1 MQEQILDFIFKNGNV
16 SFLQIKAKFV
26 KKQHAYFETKE
37 DKDLVRSIDKALF
50 NLIDENKICF
60 IAGRYYLKKEVENVR
75 K

>member
-50 NLIDENKICF
+50 NLIDENKVCF
-60 IAGRYYLKKEVENVR
+60 IAGRYYIKK
-75 K
+75 

>member
-1 MQEQILDFIFKNGNV
+1 MQKQILDFIIKNCSV

-37 DKDLVRSIDKALF
+37 DKDLVRSIDKAIL

-60 IAGRYYLKKEVENVR
+60 IAGRYYIKK
-75 K
+75 